1 MSWNSNNTAHAA
13 LYSFEKWDHDI
24 SGISFKK
31 AGEWKTDYLIGF
43 AAGGSAEDR
52 KNKVE
57 AHARKLDQV
66 FTALFHATYEDDFDR
81 AKAISAMEE
90 VLSGIDKTMGDLGE
104 SVDKAYKFRGE
115 L

>member
-13 LYSFEKWDHDI
+13 LYSFEKWDHDV
-24 SGISFKK
+24 SGVSFNK
-31 AGEWKTDYLIGF
+31 AGEWSTDYLIGF

-57 AHARKLDQV
+57 AHARKLDQA
-66 FTALFHATYEDDFDR
+66 FTALFHTNYENEFDR

-90 VLSGIDKTMGDLGE
+90 VLGDPGKTMADLGE
-104 SVDKAYKFRGE
+104 PADNAYKFRGE

>member
-1 MSWNSNNTAHAA
+1 MSWSSNNTAHAA
-13 LYSFEKWDHDI
+13 LYSFEKWDHDV

-31 AGEWKTDYLIGF
+31 AGEWSTDYLIGF
-43 AAGGSAEDR
+43 AAGGSAKDR

-81 AKAISAMEE
+81 AKAVRAMEE
-90 VLSGIDKTMGDLGE
+90 VLSDSEKIMGDLGE
-104 SVDKAYKFRGE
+104 IADNAYKFRGE
-115 L
+115 F